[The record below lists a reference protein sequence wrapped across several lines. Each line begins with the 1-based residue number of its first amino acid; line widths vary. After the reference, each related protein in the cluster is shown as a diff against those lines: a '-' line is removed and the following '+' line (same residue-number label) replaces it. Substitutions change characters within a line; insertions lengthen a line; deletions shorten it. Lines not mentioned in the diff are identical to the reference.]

1 MLRGFCC
8 DEHRPGALRLRH
20 PQRGQEFEDLQV
32 TEWQYFQSRT
42 SSFSFFP
49 NENLIESMLDTHK
62 GTCACHLKVFRFSDM
77 TWSARPSKET
87 EARKRHQ
94 SAKLSPQPTG
104 RTGIRR
110 LTEWQ
115 YFQSPQSSFS
125 WFPNEKWEDARSFCT
140 SQRATLR
147 RSQVLT
153 EKPFLQ
159 MHCVNSVC
167 RNSWQSDE
175 FPILI
180 IIPLDPLALTWRSSR
195 RDDAS
200 VYCFVNLFSAS
211 WNLKNLKRWS
221 KRAILRSCFFGF
233 SVSDFGYH
241 ASVCHSI
248 STAQITTEICCVSL
262 DFQSLDTASL

>member
-32 TEWQYFQSRT
+32 TECQYFQSRT

-62 GTCACHLKVFRFSDM
+62 RTCACHLKVFRFSDM
-77 TWSARPSKET
+77 TWWARPSKET
-87 EARKRHQ
+87 EIRKRHQ

-200 VYCFVNLFSAS
+200 VYCFVNFLFETAS
-211 WNLKNLKRWS
+211 WNLKNLERWS
-221 KRAILRSCFFGF
+221 KRAILRSCSFGF
-233 SVSDFGYH
+233 SVSDSGYH
-241 ASVCHSI
+241 VSVFH
-248 STAQITTEICCVSL
+248 
-262 DFQSLDTASL
+262 